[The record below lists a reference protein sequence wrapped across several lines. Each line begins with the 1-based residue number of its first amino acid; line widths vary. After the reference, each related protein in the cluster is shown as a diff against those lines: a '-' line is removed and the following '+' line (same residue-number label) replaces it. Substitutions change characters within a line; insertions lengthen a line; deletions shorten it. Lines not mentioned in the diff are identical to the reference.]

1 MKIKPGVRSKSGPG
15 AAQSPSDRLPA
26 LGSALDLFP
35 SGDGSG
41 SCEAERCSGHG
52 TCVSVE
58 GEPVCECEEGYSGDL
73 CQNAASSRTALAL
86 TLTFLFG
93 GALIAA
99 FILKR
104 RLIS

>member
-41 SCEAERCSGHG
+41 SCEAERCSG
-52 TCVSVE
+52 SRD
-58 GEPVCECEEGYSGDL
+58 VCEC
-73 CQNAASSRTALAL
+73 R
-86 TLTFLFG
+86 G
-93 GALIAA
+93 GAGV
-99 FILKR
+99 
-104 RLIS
+104 